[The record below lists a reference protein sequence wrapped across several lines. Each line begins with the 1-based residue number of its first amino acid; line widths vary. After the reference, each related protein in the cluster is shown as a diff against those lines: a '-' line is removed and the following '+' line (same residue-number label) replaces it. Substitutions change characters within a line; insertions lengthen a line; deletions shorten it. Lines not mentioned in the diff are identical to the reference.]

1 VKVKIP
7 VLSVLS
13 SILTVSG
20 ALLLVI
26 ALLSGGASILSLA
39 ERLQH
44 GPGMFFADVEL
55 FGFIAFI
62 CAFSGGLAVFGARK
76 LSRGKQP
83 DAS

>member
-1 VKVKIP
+1 MKVKIR

-20 ALLLVI
+20 TILLVI
-26 ALLSGGASILSLA
+26 ALLSGGAAILSLT

-44 GPGMFFADVEL
+44 GSGLLFADVEF

-62 CAFSGGLAVFGARK
+62 CALSGGLTVFGAK
-76 LSRGKQP
+76 NVSKDKQL
-83 DAS
+83 DAP